1 MQRSR
6 IIVVGVGWRR
16 QGRSSRNRRDVQGL
30 PTRSTSGCAGP
41 LPTRSKY
48 PPPPLH
54 QMAPRCGVFR
64 RRPRME
70 CTAFRGGSVLIL
82 TSAPRLRASIDAM
95 AQWQQMAASWR
106 VMCTPHCG
114 IPRQA
119 VQSSSRPLSEGSAV
133 RCTSPSGHGPD
144 LWGIL
149 PSRPRDRNTPQCGEF
164 RQEEPS
170 RQGRSL
176 RTPRARAGVDRV
188 EAVGVVAVFRASRI

>member
-1 MQRSR
+1 MFRDSR
-6 IIVVGVGWRR
+6 PDLHRVVQDHFRHV
-16 QGRSSRNRRDVQGL
+16 L
-30 PTRSTSGCAGP
+30 ST
-41 LPTRSKY
+41 
-48 PPPPLH
+48 PPPPTPNGTALRRIPPPAADGMH
-54 QMAPRCGVFR
+54 RIPR
-64 RRPRME
+64 
-70 CTAFRGGSVLIL
+70 GSVLIL